1 MTNEELLQK
10 KLDIAVEALKEYETN
25 ESYKLCTVYCH
36 YGEPVRASDVAMQA
50 LKEIDEVGTS
60 AKEEG

>member
-10 KLDIAVEALKEYETN
+10 KLDIATNALKEYEIT
-25 ESYKLCTVYCH
+25 ETHDWIDS
-36 YGEPVRASDVAMQA
+36 RIVAHKA

-60 AKEEG
+60 VKEGE